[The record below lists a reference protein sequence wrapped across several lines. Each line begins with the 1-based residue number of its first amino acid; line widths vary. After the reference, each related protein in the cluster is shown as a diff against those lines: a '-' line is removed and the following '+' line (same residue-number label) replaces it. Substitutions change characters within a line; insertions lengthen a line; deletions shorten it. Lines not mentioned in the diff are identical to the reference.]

1 MFIMGK
7 NKKSSF
13 LVRLMGLLLLSS
25 AFSLSSAADDVIV
38 MPEFPGGVEALKQY
52 LTDNIVCPTTVRKMD
67 ITGEVVVEF
76 TVERAG
82 QLSGINIIKGVCSEL
97 DEEALRVVRNMPR
110 WKPGTKNGITTR
122 VKMTLP
128 INFKIYKTS
137 TKYVDES
144 QEVTT
149 KKRRRR

>member
-1 MFIMGK
+1 MQ
-7 NKKSSF
+7 NKRNHIIA
-13 LVRLMGLLLLSS
+13 RLFCLLALSLLPLLGH
-25 AFSLSSAADDVIV
+25 ADDDVIV
-38 MPEFPGGVEALKQY
+38 MPEFPGGVEALKEY
-52 LTDNIVCPTTVRKMD
+52 LTENIVCPTSVRKMD
-67 ITGEVVVEF
+67 MSGEVVVEF

-82 QLSGINIIKGVCSEL
+82 QLTGVNIVKGVCSEL
-97 DEEALRVVRNMPR
+97 DEEALRVVKGMPR
-110 WKPGTKNGITTR
+110 WKPGTKNGVSTR

-128 INFKIYKTS
+128 INFKIFKSS

>member
-1 MFIMGK
+1 MENNMVSRMFSRVFCMFAISMLFVTK
-7 NKKSSF
+7 
-13 LVRLMGLLLLSS
+13 
-25 AFSLSSAADDVIV
+25 AAADDIVV

-52 LTDNIVCPTTVRKMD
+52 LKENIVCPTTVRKMD

-82 QLSGINIIKGVCSEL
+82 QLSGVNIVKGVCSEL

-110 WKPGTKNGITTR
+110 WKPGTKNGVSTR

-128 INFKIYKTS
+128 INFKIYKSS

-149 KKRRRR
+149 KKRFRRRR

>member
-1 MFIMGK
+1 MG
-7 NKKSSF
+7 
-13 LVRLMGLLLLSS
+13 VLLLSS
-25 AFSLSSAADDVIV
+25 VFSLSSAADDVIV

-52 LTDNIVCPTTVRKMD
+52 LTDNIVCPTAVRKMD

-128 INFKIYKTS
+128 INFKMYKTS
-137 TKYVDES
+137 TKYIDDS

>member
-1 MFIMGK
+1 MGK